1 MNREKGFD
9 EEVIASYD
17 DESLSKLLF
26 LDGCTLIQFIYCFVK
41 NNLKKLGIN
50 KGQGEMI
57 N

>member
-17 DESLSKLLF
+17 DESLAKLLF

-41 NNLKKLGIN
+41 NKLKKLGIN